1 MVGILQ
7 ALKVTLFWFIPL
19 TASLIGII
27 FSIVLLVNGNLFYLG
42 GQGYFFANPLGTG
55 PQIAILVG
63 SSVIFFFFL
72 IKAIGDITEAALIE

>member
-19 TASLIGII
+19 TASLMGII
-27 FSIVLLVNGNLFYLG
+27 FSTVLLITDQINFG
-42 GQGYFFANPLGTG
+42 GETVYFTFGRG

-63 SSVIFFFFL
+63 SCVLFFFFL

>member
-19 TASLIGII
+19 TASLMGII
-27 FSIVLLVNGNLFYLG
+27 FSTVLLITDQINFGGRTVLFTFG
-42 GQGYFFANPLGTG
+42 IGS
-55 PQIAILVG
+55 QIAILVG
-63 SSVIFFFFL
+63 SCVLFFFFL

>member
-19 TASLIGII
+19 TASLVGII
-27 FSIVLLVNGNLFYLG
+27 FSTVLLITDQINFGGNTV
-42 GQGYFFANPLGTG
+42 YFTFGIG

-63 SSVIFFFFL
+63 SCVLFFFFL

>member
-27 FSIVLLVNGNLFYLG
+27 FSTVLLITDQINIG
-42 GQGYFFANPLGTG
+42 GQSVFFTFGTG

-63 SSVIFFFFL
+63 SCVIFFFFL

>member
-1 MVGILQ
+1 MVGVLQ

-19 TASLIGII
+19 TASLIGIL
-27 FSIVLLVNGNLFYLG
+27 FSIIIGSSDTLYFGSV
-42 GQGYFFANPLGTG
+42 GYPLAFGRG

-63 SSVIFFFFL
+63 SCVIFLFFL

>member
-19 TASLIGII
+19 TASLIGIL
-27 FSIVLLVNGNLFYLG
+27 FSIVIWSSDTIYLG
-42 GQGYFFANPLGTG
+42 SVGYPLAFGTG
-55 PQIAILVG
+55 SQIAILVG
-63 SSVIFFFFL
+63 SCVLFFFFL

>member
-19 TASLIGII
+19 TASLTGIM
-27 FSIVLLVNGNLFYLG
+27 FSLVLLLNGNLFFLG
-42 GQGYFFANPLGTG
+42 GLGYFFANPIGTG

-63 SSVIFFFFL
+63 SCLIFFFFL

>member
-19 TASLIGII
+19 TASLMGII
-27 FSIVLLVNGNLFYLG
+27 FSTVLMFTRFVNFGDETIEFT
-42 GQGYFFANPLGTG
+42 FKTG
-55 PQIAILVG
+55 SHIAILVG
-63 SSVIFFFFL
+63 SCVLFFFFL